1 MDVWMRLS
9 TYWHDVKRVRIRRY
23 SGLHFSRIFPH
34 SDWIRRD
41 TEYFSVFSP
50 NAGKSGKNAD
60 QNNSEYGLFLRSVIL
75 DFISTRFS
83 IAGSN
88 VSKQFLSDGSS
99 LRTLSMHVDIPGHW
113 TLWKLIILQYCWS
126 QSSQNST
133 NKFLRLDE

>member
-99 LRTLSMHVDIPGHW
+99 LRTLSMHVDIPSHW